1 MNAIHPHHKIQ
12 PNLHPEIYGPSWDK
26 SDRVLKPR
34 SDLAAVVLRLL
45 RCQPLYWN
53 LCELWLGSTKGI
65 KKKKNEKMY
74 LLGQHAHLV
83 LVLLVISELDLNLES
98 SKLDGVLQPDRMR
111 PFQNCLLCLFIQQVE
126 LDWIPDIINNN
137 KFVIS

>member
-83 LVLLVISELDLNLES
+83 LVLLVVAELYLDLEGAELY
-98 SKLDGVLQPDRMR
+98 GVLEAHRVGPLQDG
-111 PFQNCLLCLFIQQVE
+111 LLRLLVQQVE
-126 LDWIPDIINNN
+126 LHRVPAQQNYIFFS
-137 KFVIS
+137 K